1 MDGGATG
8 REVYTVDLEGDE
20 GGNIYASFTRV
31 GDAPFAHARWLQ
43 FCAHLPSLSK
53 VVVAGGQ
60 DFLQQRD
67 QGTTDVWVGW
77 TVFLGC
83 IALAWMGCKLRHAS
97 LTY

>member
-1 MDGGATG
+1 M
-8 REVYTVDLEGDE
+8 DLEGDE

-43 FCAHLPSLSK
+43 LCAHLPSLSK

-60 DFLQQRD
+60 DFLQQHG
-67 QGTTDVWVGW
+67 QGTTDVWVGR

-83 IALAWMGCKLRHAS
+83 IALAC
-97 LTY
+97 